1 MTIIAVDWDDLLV
14 SGLWLSLQYVNKYD
28 GDNIEEKAS
37 TGLLVKVDTI
47 VCLRGTDLG
56 TESAK
61 VPRPWKAKMHLV
73 DVLVQNISHYGVN
86 VTNID
91 EMLASKVELFL
102 VVFFQSEL
110 QQGEE
115 TISSCA

>member
-1 MTIIAVDWDDLLV
+1 M
-14 SGLWLSLQYVNKYD
+14 NKYD

-61 VPRPWKAKMHLV
+61 VLSAMER
-73 DVLVQNISHYGVN
+73 QN
-86 VTNID
+86 
-91 EMLASKVELFL
+91 AP
-102 VVFFQSEL
+102 
-110 QQGEE
+110 
-115 TISSCA
+115 C